1 MQTSNLVLPNL
12 RYKNNK
18 LVFIFKESLGLYV
31 NNKWTE
37 LKEVSLNNVS
47 LKQSIR
53 INNTRFKVNIVEKEI
68 NDGLTINIE
77 YNRDIYLSI
86 FELQRI
92 AKKIESYILDIKN
105 DDHETSN
112 DDYMET
118 SSDEINMDLTED
130 YIESYD
136 SEEEYHQYEHDDNEY
151 NAELSYIK

>member
-1 MQTSNLVLPNL
+1 MQTSNITLPNL

-37 LKEVSLNNVS
+37 LKEVALNNVS
-47 LKQSIR
+47 LKHSIY
-53 INNTRFKVNIVEKEI
+53 INDTRFKVNIIEKEI
-68 NDGLTINIE
+68 NDGLKINIE
-77 YNRDIYLSI
+77 YNRDTYLSI

-92 AKKIESYILDIKN
+92 AKKIESRILDIKN
-105 DDHETSN
+105 NDHETY
-112 DDYMET
+112 DYMET
-118 SSDEINMDLTED
+118 SSDEINVDLTED